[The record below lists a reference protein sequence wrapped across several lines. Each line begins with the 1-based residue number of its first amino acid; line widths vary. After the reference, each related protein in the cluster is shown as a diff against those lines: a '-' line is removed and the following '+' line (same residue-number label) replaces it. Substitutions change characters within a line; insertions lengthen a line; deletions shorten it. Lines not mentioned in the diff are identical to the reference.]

1 MCHALSV
8 TKYEEGTMK
17 ALVYMGEQNMV
28 IKDEPTPEA
37 SAGEV
42 IIEMRAAA
50 ICGSELGAVKHNDP
64 SRKVPLIMGH
74 EFVGIRADTGQLV
87 AINPLVTC
95 GVCDRCRGGQENLCR
110 TRSLIGVHRSGGF
123 AEQVAVPIGNT
134 HALPDGT
141 SILAAVL
148 IEPLAN
154 AWHLWH
160 LSGATASSRV
170 GIIGG
175 GAIGLMTAIVAAHS
189 GATDVTLADV
199 SEARRG
205 TALDAGVTT
214 VVDHLEGEYDVIV
227 DAVGA
232 HETRASSVRLLCP
245 GGRAL
250 WEGLHDGESSVDG
263 RDLARREISVLG
275 SFAYLKNEFE
285 LAVQTVGL
293 VDERWVEAVP
303 LDEGDSVF
311 LRLMGSSDAA
321 VRTALVS
328 SS

>member
-1 MCHALSV
+1 
-8 TKYEEGTMK
+8 MK
-17 ALVYMGEQNMV
+17 ALVYMGDQNMV
-28 IKDEPTPEA
+28 VRDEPPPKAT
-37 SAGEV
+37 AGEV
-42 IIEMRAAA
+42 IIKVRAAA

-64 SRKVPLIMGH
+64 NRKPPLIMGH
-74 EFVGIRADTGQLV
+74 EFVGVRADTGQLV
-87 AINPLVTC
+87 AVNPLVTC
-95 GVCDRCRGGQENLCR
+95 GTCDRCRGGQENLCR
-110 TRSLIGVHRSGGF
+110 ARSLIGVHRSGGF
-123 AEQVAVPIGNT
+123 AEQVAVPIGNI
-134 HALPDGT
+134 HELPDGT
-141 SILAAVL
+141 SFLAAVL

-160 LSGATASSRV
+160 LSNATVSSRV

-205 TALDAGVTT
+205 TAIDAGVTA
-214 VVDHLEGEYDVIV
+214 VVHRLESEYDVIF

-232 HETRASSVRLLCP
+232 HETRASSVGQLRP

-250 WEGLHDGESSVDG
+250 WEGLHDGESPLDG
-263 RDLARREISVLG
+263 RDLARREITVIG
-275 SFAYLKNEFE
+275 SFAYVKDEFE

-293 VDERWVEAVP
+293 LDERWVEAAS

-311 LRLMGSSDAA
+311 RRLMGSSEAA

>member
-1 MCHALSV
+1 
-8 TKYEEGTMK
+8 MK
-17 ALVYMGEQNMV
+17 ALVYMGDQNMV
-28 IKDEPTPEA
+28 VRDEPPPKAT
-37 SAGEV
+37 AGEV
-42 IIEMRAAA
+42 IIMVRAAA

-64 SRKVPLIMGH
+64 NRKAPLIMGH
-74 EFVGIRADTGQLV
+74 EFVGVRADTGQLV
-87 AINPLVTC
+87 AVNPLVTC
-95 GVCDRCRGGQENLCR
+95 GTCDRCRGGQENLCR

-123 AEQVAVPIGNT
+123 AEQVAVPIGNI

-141 SILAAVL
+141 SFLAAVL

-160 LSGATASSRV
+160 LSNATVSSRF

-205 TALDAGVTT
+205 TALDAGVTA
-214 VVDHLEGEYDVIV
+214 VVHHLEDEYDVII

-232 HETRASSVRLLCP
+232 HETRASSVGQLRP

-250 WEGLHDGESSVDG
+250 WEGLHDGESLLDG

-275 SFAYLKNEFE
+275 SFAYVKNEFE
-285 LAVQTVGL
+285 LAVQTAGL
-293 VDERWVEAVP
+293 LDERWVEAVP

-311 LRLMGSSDAA
+311 RRLMGSSEAA
-321 VRTALVS
+321 VRTALVPS
-328 SS
+328 S